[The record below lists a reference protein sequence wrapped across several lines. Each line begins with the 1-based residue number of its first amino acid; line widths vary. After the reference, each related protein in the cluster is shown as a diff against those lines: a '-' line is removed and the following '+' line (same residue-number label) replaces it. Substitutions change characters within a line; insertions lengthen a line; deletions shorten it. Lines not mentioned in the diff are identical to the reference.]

1 MIILKMYIT
10 MIPVIIA
17 GILNMLFVKTPL
29 YQRMKRPIDG
39 GRTLRDG
46 KRIFGENKTW
56 AGFFGM
62 IFFGA
67 AAQVLWGLVC
77 MGFPELCPI
86 YSRFGNTLLFNL
98 AAGAAMGFAYV
109 LFELPNSFVKRRLDI
124 PSGKTVRGFKGVV
137 FFVVDQVDSLIGVAG
152 VFAALFPMTVCEYF
166 AYIFLG
172 AGTHIAVNSIL
183 YATRIRKNL

>member
-1 MIILKMYIT
+1 MYIT

-29 YQRMKRPIDG
+29 YRRINRPIDG

-46 KRIFGENKTW
+46 RRLFGENKTW
-56 AGFFGM
+56 AGFWGM
-62 IFFGA
+62 IVFGA
-67 AAQVLWGLVC
+67 AAQALWGFVC

-86 YSRFGNTLLFNL
+86 YSRFGNTLPFNL
-98 AAGAAMGFAYV
+98 AAGAAMGFAYM

-124 PSGKTVRGFKGVV
+124 PSGKTVCGFKGAVL
-137 FFVVDQVDSLIGVAG
+137 FVIDQVDSLFGVAG
-152 VFAALFPMTVCEYF
+152 VFAALFPMTVWEYW